1 MIGVCHCAQKF
12 LPRLALNY
20 DPPDFYLPSAED
32 YRLVSL
38 CLTSLIIFLAGF
50 LLVYGLMLRVP
61 SRFCVQV
68 IHYMLSYIFSKSV
81 NLSFLLSQLSS
92 TEQQNSY
99 SPKHVM
105 AQP

>member
-38 CLTSLIIFLAGF
+38 CLNKPYYF
-50 LLVYGLMLRVP
+50 
-61 SRFCVQV
+61 
-68 IHYMLSYIFSKSV
+68 FSWV
-81 NLSFLLSQLSS
+81 FVGIWFNV
-92 TEQQNSY
+92 E
-99 SPKHVM
+99 SPF
-105 AQP
+105 